1 MGTNIK
7 FLVKFKIE
15 NMKHVKIIFWIKIQ
29 ILKYSLKK
37 KKIETL
43 QKETKIKQCQTDY
56 IKLSL
61 KKSF

>member
-37 KKIETL
+37 KIETL
-43 QKETKIKQCQTDY
+43 QKETKIKQYQTDY

>member
-43 QKETKIKQCQTDY
+43 QKETKIKQYQTDY